1 MHFLRVTDHWA
12 GYCTGGRFLSDHKHA
27 DHLKTVQLLELML
40 GDQANIVKHVDNM
53 DPMGG
58 GATSAELCAP
68 TLLWDAATYSWWD
81 TSLIDWVIN
90 GNHSESWETWA
101 VDVQRI

>member
-1 MHFLRVTDHWA
+1 MQVTDHWA
-12 GYCTGGRFLSDHKHA
+12 GYCTGGRFLSDHRHA

-53 DPMGG
+53 DPRGWCDICRIVCTDLVMGR
-58 GATSAELCAP
+58 
-68 TLLWDAATYSWWD
+68 DTYSWWD

>member
-1 MHFLRVTDHWA
+1 MHFFRVTDHWA
-12 GYCTGGRFLSDHKHA
+12 GYCTGGRFLSDHRHA

-53 DPMGG
+53 DPRGVVRHLPNCVHRPCYG
-58 GATSAELCAP
+58 T
-68 TLLWDAATYSWWD
+68 AATYSWWD
-81 TSLIDWVIN
+81 TSLIDWAIN